1 MVFKQH
7 WGMPADES
15 IKRFE
20 RIVAILIQLQ
30 SKRVVRAQEF
40 AERFDVSLRTVYR
53 DIRSLEAAGV
63 PIAGEAGIGYSLVEG
78 YRLPPVVFTREE
90 AFTFAAAEKLMQK
103 FVDESLGRHFQSAMF
118 KIKSVLRDEQKDRV
132 EAVRANVRVTRSE
145 RLFNKDV
152 PDVLGV
158 LFEAIAEKR
167 QVALLYQSLEAE
179 APNERS
185 TEPVGIFHENNN
197 WYLLAYCH
205 LRKDYRKFRADRV
218 HGIRLTENPFA
229 LQHENLDYFLN
240 RDRPVTRKRIRL
252 LAEKNAARFLKW
264 ERMHFGFVSEKE
276 AGDNKVEM
284 LFESDYANNG
294 FARWYLMFAD
304 QVDILEPQE
313 LKDRVNELLAG
324 ISERMKKHGA

>member
-1 MVFKQH
+1 
-7 WGMPADES
+7 MPADES

-30 SKRVVRAQEF
+30 SKRVVRAQEL

-53 DIRSLEAAGV
+53 DIRSLETAGV

-90 AFTFAAAEKLMQK
+90 AFTFVAAEKLMQK
-103 FVDESLGRHFQSAMF
+103 FVDENLGRHFQSAMF
-118 KIKSVLRDEQKDRV
+118 KIKSVLKDEQKDRV
-132 EAVRANVRVTRSE
+132 EAVRDSVRVKRSE

-152 PDVLGV
+152 PDVLGI

-167 QVALLYQSLEAE
+167 QVILLYQSVEAE

-197 WYLLAYCH
+197 WYLVAYCH
-205 LRKDYRKFRADRV
+205 LRKGYRNFRADRIY
-218 HGIRLTENPFA
+218 GIRLTEIPFS
-229 LQHENLDYFLN
+229 LQHENLDHLLS
-240 RDRPVTRKRIRL
+240 RDLPSVSRKKVRL
-252 LAEKNAARFLKW
+252 LAGKNAARYLKW
-264 ERMHFGFVSEKE
+264 ERNHFGFVSEKE
-276 AGDNKVEM
+276 AGDKVEM

-304 QVDILEPQE
+304 QVEILEPEE
-313 LKDRVNELLAG
+313 LKDEVNKLLG
-324 ISERMKKHGA
+324 RISEKMRKR

>member
-1 MVFKQH
+1 MS
-7 WGMPADES
+7 ADES

-30 SKRVVRAQEF
+30 SKRVVRAQEL
-40 AERFDVSLRTVYR
+40 ADRFEVSLRTVYR

-90 AFTFAAAEKLMQK
+90 AFTFVAAEKLMQK

-118 KIKSVLRDEQKDRV
+118 KIKSVLKDEQKDRV
-132 EAVRANVRVTRSE
+132 EAVEASIKVTRSE

-167 QVALLYQSLEAE
+167 QVVLLYQSIEAE

-185 TEPVGIFHENNN
+185 TEPVGIFHQNNN

-205 LRKDYRKFRADRV
+205 LRKDYRQFRADRIY
-218 HGIRLTENPFA
+218 GISLTENPFTS
-229 LQHENLDYFLN
+229 QHENLDYFLN
-240 RDRPVTRKRIRL
+240 QDHSFGHKKVRL
-252 LAEKNAARFLKW
+252 LVDRNASRFLKW
-264 ERMHFGFVSEKE
+264 DRKYFGFVSEKE
-276 AGDNKVEM
+276 SGDKVEM
-284 LFESDYANNG
+284 LFESDYTRNG

-304 QVDILEPQE
+304 QVDILEPEE
-313 LKDRVNELLAG
+313 LKNEVKELLEG
-324 ISERMKKHGA
+324 ISERMRKG

>member
-1 MVFKQH
+1 
-7 WGMPADES
+7 MPADES

-30 SKRVVRAQEF
+30 SKRVVRAQEL
-40 AERFDVSLRTVYR
+40 AERFEVSLRTVYR
-53 DIRSLEAAGV
+53 DIRSLESAGV

-90 AFTFAAAEKLMQK
+90 AFTFVAAEKLMQK
-103 FVDESLGRHFQSAMF
+103 FVDENLGRHFQSAMF
-118 KIKSVLRDEQKDRV
+118 KIKSVLKDEQKDRV
-132 EAVRANVRVTRSE
+132 EAVRASVRVTRSE

-167 QVALLYQSLEAE
+167 QVVLRYQSAEAE
-179 APNERS
+179 VPIERS
-185 TEPVGIFHENNN
+185 TEPVGLFHENNN

-205 LRKDYRKFRADRV
+205 LREDYRRFRADRV

-229 LQHENLDYFLN
+229 LQHETLDYFLSL
-240 RDRPVTRKRIRL
+240 DRPVSNKKVRL
-252 LAEKNAARFLKW
+252 LVERNAARFLKW
-264 ERMHFGFVSEKE
+264 DRKYFGFVSEKE
-276 AGDNKVEM
+276 AGDKVEM
-284 LFESDYANNG
+284 LFESDYTSNG

-304 QVDILEPQE
+304 QVDILEPEE
-313 LKDRVNELLAG
+313 LKDEVSELVARIL
-324 ISERMKKHGA
+324 ERMGKDEA

>member
-1 MVFKQH
+1 
-7 WGMPADES
+7 MPADES

-30 SKRVVRAQEF
+30 SKRVVRAQEL
-40 AERFDVSLRTVYR
+40 AERFEVSLRTVYR
-53 DIRSLEAAGV
+53 DIRSLESAGV

-90 AFTFAAAEKLMQK
+90 AFTFVAAEKLMQK
-103 FVDESLGRHFQSAMF
+103 FVDENLGRHFQSAMF
-118 KIKSVLRDEQKDRV
+118 KIKSVLKDEQKDRV
-132 EAVRANVRVTRSE
+132 EVVRASVRVTRSE
-145 RLFNKDV
+145 RLFKKDV

-167 QVALLYQSLEAE
+167 QVALLYQSVEAE
-179 APNERS
+179 APNERN

-218 HGIRLTENPFA
+218 HGIRLTETPFA
-229 LQHENLDYFLN
+229 LQHENLDYFLS
-240 RDRPVTRKRIRL
+240 RDRPVNKKKVRL
-252 LAEKNAARFLKW
+252 LAGKSAAHFLKW
-264 ERMHFGFVSEKE
+264 ERNYFGFVSEKE
-276 AGDNKVEM
+276 AGDKVEM

-313 LKDRVNELLAG
+313 LKDEVNELLAG
-324 ISERMKKHGA
+324 ILERIEKG